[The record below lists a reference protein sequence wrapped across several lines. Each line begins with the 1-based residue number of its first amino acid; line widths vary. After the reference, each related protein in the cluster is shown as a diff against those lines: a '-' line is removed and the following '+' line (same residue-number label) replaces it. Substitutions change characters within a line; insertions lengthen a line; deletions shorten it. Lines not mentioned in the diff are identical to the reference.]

1 MPARVLGMGKVCA
14 PHGGARL
21 QEPRARVL
29 ENFLEKIIYSSFLEM
44 FSAPPFV
51 LLNNNHCNLTMK
63 LGMGGGG
70 GGATYGQGRG

>member
-1 MPARVLGMGKVCA
+1 MPARVLGMGKVCV

-21 QEPRARVL
+21 QKPRTRVL

-70 GGATYGQGRG
+70 GATYGQGRG